1 MALVALARIVAA
13 SPFAS
18 WAAGSAF
25 AYPLANVVHLFG
37 LVLLVGGIA
46 IVDLRLL
53 GLFPRLPLEPL
64 ARALTPLA
72 VVGLILLAAS
82 GSVLFAA
89 DAAALATSATFRTKL
104 LLISL
109 ALANALAFRLAFG
122 RSAPEPV
129 PVTARLMGLAS
140 LLLWLSTATMGR
152 MIAYT

>member
-1 MALVALARIVAA
+1 MALVSLAQIIAA

-18 WAAGSAF
+18 WSAGSAL
-25 AYPLANVVHLFG
+25 AYPVANVVHLLG

-53 GLFPRLPLEPL
+53 GLFPKLPLEPL

-72 VVGLILLAAS
+72 VAGLVLLAAS

-89 DAAALATSATFRTKL
+89 DAASLATSSTFRTKL
-104 LLISL
+104 LLITL
-109 ALANALAFRLAFG
+109 AVTNAVAFRLAFG